1 MPPRPVTAFSVV
13 VLAALWVGCATY
25 TMDLDRARRHYQ
37 ETQFEQALALFRVLE
52 HDLDSFTPA
61 ERTQYAYLRGMT
73 DYRLSS
79 GSSKGSDDT
88 QQAFRSN
95 ARYWLGLSAAM
106 EKRAPGSIT
115 EEERGRLQEALEDLN
130 RDVHGGVAAPAQTPE
145 GEPPSPTDPTNTP
158 PPETTS
164 PLPGG

>member
-1 MPPRPVTAFSVV
+1 MASRPVTALSFV
-13 VLAALWVGCATY
+13 VLAALWTGCATY

-52 HDLDSFTPA
+52 RDLDSFTPA

-79 GSSKGSDDT
+79 GTSKGSGET

-115 EEERGRLQEALEDLN
+115 EEENGRLQEALVDLN
-130 RDVHGGVAAPAQTPE
+130 RDVHGGAAAPDEQPE
-145 GEPPSPTDPTNTP
+145 GDPSSPEETP
-158 PPETTS
+158 PPEAAS
-164 PLPGG
+164 PPPG